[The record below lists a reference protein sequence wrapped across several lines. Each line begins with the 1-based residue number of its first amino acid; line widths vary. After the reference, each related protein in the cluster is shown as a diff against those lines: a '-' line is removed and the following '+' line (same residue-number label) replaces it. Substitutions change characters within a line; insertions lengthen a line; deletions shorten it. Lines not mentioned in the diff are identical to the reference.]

1 MKKTAKELFAAAFA
15 GPRDP
20 RSAEYK
26 SGVLAALKFYLGEA
40 ATVGPC
46 PYPLG
51 SARQDAWL
59 AGTNEGHD
67 RGRAYLD
74 KWRYAD
80 GDQGRRA

>member
-1 MKKTAKELFAAAFA
+1 MKKTAKELFEAAFSNE
-15 GPRDP
+15 RDP

-26 SGVLAALKFYLGEA
+26 AGVLAALKFYLGEA

-51 SARQDAWL
+51 SAQQDAWL

-67 RGRAYLD
+67 RGRPYRY
-74 KWRYAD
+74 KWHPVS
-80 GDQGRRA
+80 GQSRRV